1 MYGLNEKDIETIIEI
16 LRKAP
21 EVESAVLFGSRA
33 KGNFKRGSDVDLA
46 IQGNLANTQI
56 ASAISGVLNEDT
68 LMPYRFDVI
77 SYTDLD
83 HKDLAAHIDRVDKVI
98 YRKASYADAPL
109 IN

>member
-68 LMPYRFDVI
+68 LM
-77 SYTDLD
+77 SL
-83 HKDLAAHIDRVDKVI
+83 
-98 YRKASYADAPL
+98 
-109 IN
+109 